1 MRAWKRIAKPDSAY
15 GTSSTPAPCT
25 TKVSEMSRKAVR
37 LLSAL
42 ELLPLEK
49 CTPDAAEWRQEIE
62 DVIRDLQGRGL
73 PPDDP
78 LRYDE
83 DGNLLSEEML
93 QKKLKIIID
102 SWPNWS
108 QMSDRQRRDYGRKKS
123 YSGNR

>member
-1 MRAWKRIAKPDSAY
+1 MRYTKMAKDTAN
-15 GTSSTPAPCT
+15 AI
-25 TKVSEMSRKAVR
+25 K

-62 DVIRDLQGRGL
+62 DVIRDLRGNEL

-102 SWPNWS
+102 SWPRWS
-108 QMSDRQRRDYGRKKS
+108 KMSHKQRRDYGRKKV
-123 YSGNR
+123 YSRSR

>member
-1 MRAWKRIAKPDSAY
+1 M
-15 GTSSTPAPCT
+15 
-25 TKVSEMSRKAVR
+25 SEVSRKAVR

-62 DVIRDLQGRGL
+62 DVIRDLRGNEL

-83 DGNLLSEEML
+83 DGNLLSEERF
-93 QKKLKIIID
+93 QRRLKVVID
-102 SWPNWS
+102 SWPRWS
-108 QMSDRQRRDYGRKKS
+108 KMSYKERGDYGRKKV
-123 YSGNR
+123 YSRSR

>member
-1 MRAWKRIAKPDSAY
+1 MRYTKMAKDTAN
-15 GTSSTPAPCT
+15 AI
-25 TKVSEMSRKAVR
+25 K

-62 DVIRDLQGRGL
+62 DVIRDLRGNEL

-83 DGNLLSEEML
+83 DGNLLSEERF
-93 QKKLKIIID
+93 QKRLKVIID
-102 SWPNWS
+102 SWPRWS
-108 QMSDRQRRDYGRKKS
+108 KMSYKQRRDYGRKKV
-123 YSGNR
+123 YSRSR

>member
-1 MRAWKRIAKPDSAY
+1 MRYTKMAKDTAN
-15 GTSSTPAPCT
+15 AI
-25 TKVSEMSRKAVR
+25 K

-62 DVIRDLQGRGL
+62 DVIRDLRGNEL

-102 SWPNWS
+102 SWPRWS
-108 QMSDRQRRDYGRKKS
+108 KMSDREKKNYGRKKV
-123 YSGNR
+123 YSRSR